1 MIAQFRLPT
10 VVKTVKFSVKREEKI
25 LFIVSEHL
33 KFQQIQKFTVKIPK
47 CLQLKFLP
55 FTDFPTPPPPP
66 PPPPPSTY
74 GPSWGYMYRDGLF
87 VSKHSQCLYG
97 MVYDVTKCD

>member
-1 MIAQFRLPT
+1 
-10 VVKTVKFSVKREEKI
+10 VKRAEKI

-55 FTDFPTPPPPP
+55 FTDFPPPPPP
-66 PPPPPSTY
+66 PPYMDPP
-74 GPSWGYMYRDGLF
+74 GDI
-87 VSKHSQCLYG
+87 CIG
-97 MVYDVTKCD
+97 MVYSFPNTVNVYTAWYTMLQNVINIKNFEQPMHASVHRCKR